1 MNAEIPLFLSPADLL
16 ALLTAACPP
25 VAPRDYPLAGAL
37 GRVAAD
43 LPGPAAGSPAQPCA
57 AVPGYAVVAGDL
69 AGAGVMTPLVL
80 MQPPVW
86 LAPGDALPPGTD
98 AVIEAAMVETT
109 GPLTRIS
116 AEVLPGGGVLPAG
129 ADLAPSAPLLQAGQ
143 VIRPAD
149 LLRLRICGASLAPC
163 RVARV
168 QIQGAGPWA
177 AYLADVVTARGA
189 DLVSEDADLLLSL
202 GPGSLQGGEVICQGL
217 VLNGL
222 QPVQA
227 ALQGPLPVLHLAPQ
241 PGTVVLF
248 ALSVLV
254 PLLDHLTARVPER
267 AKTLPLARKLS
278 SPPGVSDLVLLAEVA
293 GQWLPLP
300 SEIPG
305 LAALAGAEA
314 FVLIAPQDEGCPAG
328 SALTAMPLHRS
339 H

>member
-1 MNAEIPLFLSPADLL
+1 MNAQIPLFLSPADLL

-25 VAPRDYPLAGAL
+25 VAPRDVPLDGAL

-43 LPGPAAGSPAQPCA
+43 LPGPAAGSPAQPVA
-57 AVPGYAVVAGDL
+57 AVPGYAVAAADL
-69 AGAGVMTPLVL
+69 AGAGVMTPVVL
-80 MQPPVW
+80 MQPPV
-86 LAPGDALPPGTD
+86 LLEPGDALPPGTD
-98 AVIEAAMVETT
+98 AVIEAALVETT

-129 ADLAPSAPLLQAGQ
+129 ADLAPGAPLLQAGQ
-143 VIRPAD
+143 VIRPLD
-149 LLRLRICGASLAPC
+149 LLRLRTCGESFAPC

-168 QIQGAGPWA
+168 QIEGAGPWA
-177 AYLADVVTARGA
+177 AYLADVVTARSADLVAEGA
-189 DLVSEDADLLLSL
+189 DLVVSL
-202 GPGSLQGGEVICQGL
+202 GPEAPPGAEQICQGL

-227 ALQGPLPVLHLAPQ
+227 VLQGRLPMLHLAPQ

-254 PLLDHLTARVPER
+254 PLLDHLTVRAPER
-267 AKTLPLARKLS
+267 TKTLPLARKLS

-305 LAALAGAEA
+305 LAALAGAGA
-314 FVLIAPQDEGCPAG
+314 YVLIAPQDEGCPAG
-328 SALTAMPLHRS
+328 TALAATLLQRS